1 MSECVFNQQCIHIQ
15 LLSQHLHYIVS
26 HLQLVNP
33 SVDPTALP
41 PLTLRYQEKEAS
53 EHLGYLPNERNY
65 HWLLTRG
72 LLTDV
77 ISTFILSS
85 SFSSLFNC
93 LDSLWNLAVPSN
105 KEESRPSCELLIVVL
120 EPVLVVKQA
129 LWYCCVWVCGWVC
142 MHVRVCVCVCR
153 GGGQWG
159 MPFEQQVVIETKQ
172 GLIREASG
180 NSWSKQRAAEEPKHK
195 SPGIKWSSSN

>member
-1 MSECVFNQQCIHIQ
+1 MSEFIFVQHYTHIQ
-15 LLSQHLHYIVS
+15 FPSQHLNYIVS
-26 HLQLVNP
+26 HLQLVNS
-33 SVDPTALP
+33 SVDPTAPP
-41 PLTLRYQEKEAS
+41 PLTLCYQEKETS
-53 EHLGYLPNERNY
+53 EHLSCLLNERNY

-93 LDSLWNLAVPSN
+93 LDSLRNLAVPSN

-120 EPVLVVKQA
+120 ELELVVKQA
-129 LWYCCVWVCGWVC
+129 SCYCCVCSVCA
-142 MHVRVCVCVCR
+142 CVCVS
-153 GGGQWG
+153 GWGQRG